1 MPLCLVGKLEGEG
14 QWVSNTGAATEVHQ
28 TLLEHWGS
36 WRASSEQNGNYLMWI
51 PNVSV
56 PTYVTLT
63 AHTGIFSQDSVPGL
77 CQFAGPH
84 ADFLSFYS
92 LHLDIHIFH
101 TFLLLLSFPVKSSE
115 FHCFG

>member
-1 MPLCLVGKLEGEG
+1 MPLCLVGTLEGEG
-14 QWVSNTGAATEVHQ
+14 QWVSNTEAATEVHW
-28 TLLEHWGS
+28 TLPEHWGS
-36 WRASSEQNGNYLMWI
+36 WRASSEQNGNHLMWI

-63 AHTGIFSQDSVPGL
+63 ARTGIFSQDSVPGL

-84 ADFLSFYS
+84 ADFLFYS

-101 TFLLLLSFPVKSSE
+101 TFLSF
-115 FHCFG
+115 